1 MSYMPIISI
10 IVPVY
15 KVEKYLNRC
24 INSIL
29 KQTFT
34 DFELILVD
42 DGSPDN
48 CPQMCDEWRKR
59 DKRIRVIHKNNGG
72 LSSARNCGIEASK
85 GMFIGFV
92 DSDDWI
98 APDMYEH
105 LYRLITDTG
114 SDFSGIEMMIA
125 SEEDSKPKEKE
136 IAIRILD
143 SPNMYELFFR
153 KKDFNIHYYAW
164 DKLYTRELLEKVRFW
179 EGMLFEDIYF
189 NFQIISKA
197 KKAVY
202 SNQIKYFWFFNSGS
216 ITRKGVVKRDLEAI
230 AIWDQIVNDTKRIC
244 PQYEYY
250 ARMNFERSYM
260 GILGKS
266 IKFGVS
272 DQYVEWNRD
281 RTYLLSETRKFYID
295 LIKWKMPL
303 SRKILLTSICISPEL
318 TQKLYDWGKC
328 IKK

>member
-153 KKDFNIHYYAW
+153 KKDFNIHYFAW

-202 SNQIKYFWFFNSGS
+202 SNQIG
-216 ITRKGVVKRDLEAI
+216 RAHV
-230 AIWDQIVNDTKRIC
+230 
-244 PQYEYY
+244 
-250 ARMNFERSYM
+250 
-260 GILGKS
+260 
-266 IKFGVS
+266 
-272 DQYVEWNRD
+272 
-281 RTYLLSETRKFYID
+281 
-295 LIKWKMPL
+295 
-303 SRKILLTSICISPEL
+303 
-318 TQKLYDWGKC
+318 
-328 IKK
+328 